1 MMSVKGH
8 QVDKNSTY
16 RNGLMPLLLLLP
28 PLSRSIQL
36 HPHPLLVFPLLFQM
50 FVLLPQHT
58 LTILPPLVR
67 DILVVR
73 DDRRRVRSER
83 GEEFL
88 GVPGLLDCA
97 LEVFQGTLRG
107 LDGEEHFGRFLLDHG
122 DVVEDGLVGRLD
134 VEGLVS
140 KEQQS

>member
-1 MMSVKGH
+1 
-8 QVDKNSTY
+8 
-16 RNGLMPLLLLLP
+16 MPLLLLLP
-28 PLSRSIQL
+28 PLPRSIQL
-36 HPHPLLVFPLLFQM
+36 HLHPLLILPLLFQM
-50 FVLLPQHT
+50 LILLPQHT

-88 GVPGLLDCA
+88 RVAGLLDCA
-97 LEVFQGTLRG
+97 LEVFERAFCG

-140 KEQQS
+140 EEQ